1 MKIEQALVL
10 YLLKNKQMSLQGI
23 GTFSIDIPL
32 PEVTDNEKPVV
43 IPANA
48 VSFQYDPKVG
58 EDESII
64 DFIVLHTKKIKPL
77 ASADLDSFLTL
88 GRQFLNIGKPFT
100 IHNIGTLDKLKSG
113 VLEFRPGQLILQK
126 MQAPRDLTEND
137 VEENDTENL
146 FNDYQK
152 ARGSNSGKRAL
163 AVIVLLL
170 IVGFAAWAIWFFL
183 FKKNDAQP
191 LPADNIVPVSD
202 SAGHSTDPVS
212 NGTAPDTSKLAS
224 PGNTNTASFD
234 VVVKET
240 KIQQVA
246 LTRLAILK
254 SYGRHV
260 VMYTNDSV
268 TYKVAEHF
276 QLPLSDTTK
285 ILDSLNRYYPPGQT
299 YIEIR

>member
-1 MKIEQALVL
+1 
-10 YLLKNKQMSLQGI
+10 MSLQGI

-48 VSFQYDPKVG
+48 VSFQYDPKIG

-64 DFIVLHTKKIKPL
+64 DFIVMHTKKIKPL

-126 MQAPRDLTEND
+126 MEAPRDLTDNY

-152 ARGSNSGKRAL
+152 DRGRNSGKRAL
-163 AVIVLLL
+163 AVITLLV
-170 IVGFAAWAIWFFL
+170 IVGFAVWAVWFFL
-183 FKKNDAQP
+183 FKKNDDQP
-191 LPADNIVPVSD
+191 LPAENIVPVSD
-202 SAGHSTDPVS
+202 SASHSPNSGSTGIAQDTGRLALADNP
-212 NGTAPDTSKLAS
+212 GTTS
-224 PGNTNTASFD
+224 FY

-240 KIQQVA
+240 KIKEVA
-246 LTRLAILK
+246 VSRLALLE
-254 SYGRHV
+254 SYGRNV
-260 VMYTNDSV
+260 VLYTTDSI
-268 TYKVAEHF
+268 TYKVAEPF
-276 QLPLSDTTK
+276 RLPLSDTTK
-285 ILDSLNRYYPPGQT
+285 IIDSLKKYYSAGIS